1 MTPGEILFGAGPIVA
16 NAGRPTVD
24 VTVHNASRHTIF
36 VSSHYP
42 FFEVNRHLRFDRAR
56 AWGMHLDI
64 PAGDALRWGPGETKT
79 VRLVAYGGRRAIR
92 GFHGLTDGPA
102 TPERLGE
109 ALRRAE
115 AWSPAGETPH
125 AP

>member
-42 FFEVNRHLRFDRAR
+42 FFEVNRHLR
-56 AWGMHLDI
+56 DI